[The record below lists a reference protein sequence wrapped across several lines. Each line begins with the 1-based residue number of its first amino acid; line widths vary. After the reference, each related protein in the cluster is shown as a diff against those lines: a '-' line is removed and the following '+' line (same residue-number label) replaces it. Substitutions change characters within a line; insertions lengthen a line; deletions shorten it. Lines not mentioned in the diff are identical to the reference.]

1 MYGVIGFAPWS
12 RVLPSLNFG
21 FGFVYGT
28 LYSFVWTLLDFSMVL
43 SMKTKSFCMV
53 CMDGYGL
60 V

>member
-1 MYGVIGFAPWS
+1 MCGVIGFSPWY
-12 RVLPSLNFG
+12 RVLPSLICG

-28 LYSFVWTLLDFSMVL
+28 LYSFVWTLLEFSMVL
-43 SMKTKSFCMV
+43 SMEIKNLCMV